1 MQVDGARTKVVA
13 AWQCNVGMAVTAEQ
27 WAEHIDRCS
36 DSVDL
41 FEWGNRGHV
50 AVVDQYQF
58 VRAHSVGLDAERP
71 KQIAHDI
78 DVCNVGDVGQ
88 AVLAFCQQRDRHQ
101 FEDRV
106 LGTRHLDFATE
117 CLGAF
122 YDNLH
127 DAISMLAQ

>member
-1 MQVDGARTKVVA
+1 MQVDGARAKVVA
-13 AWQCNVGMAVTAEQ
+13 AWQRNVGMAVTAEQ

-36 DSVDL
+36 DSIDL
-41 FEWGNRGHV
+41 FEWGNRGYV
-50 AVVDQYQF
+50 AVVDQHQF
-58 VRAHSVGLDAERP
+58 VRTHAVGLDAKRA
-71 KQIAHDI
+71 KKIAHDI

-88 AVLAFCQQRDRHQ
+88 AVLAFGQQRDRHQ
-101 FEDRV
+101 FEYRV
-106 LGTRHLDFATE
+106 LGAGHLDFATE

>member
-1 MQVDGARTKVVA
+1 MNAVARQIEYCAHGFEALDVQVDGARTKVVA

-58 VRAHSVGLDAERP
+58 VRAHSVGLDAKRAQ
-71 KQIAHDI
+71 QIAHYV
-78 DVCNVGDVGQ
+78 DVCNVGDVG
-88 AVLAFCQQRDRHQ
+88 
-101 FEDRV
+101 
-106 LGTRHLDFATE
+106 
-117 CLGAF
+117 
-122 YDNLH
+122 
-127 DAISMLAQ
+127 